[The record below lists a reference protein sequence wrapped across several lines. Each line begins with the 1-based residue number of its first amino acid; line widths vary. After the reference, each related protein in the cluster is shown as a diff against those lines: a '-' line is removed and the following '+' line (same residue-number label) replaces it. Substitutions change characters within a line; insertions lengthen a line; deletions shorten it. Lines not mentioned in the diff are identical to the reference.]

1 MTMESLIRE
10 IKKVTET
17 FEFGDESGALGIIA
31 ALDSDPLLIKEVR
44 FDDRQKNKELVKAL
58 DGLSEFKTK
67 FEDKFPNF
75 VMHIYVLRGN
85 AR

>member
-1 MTMESLIRE
+1 
-10 IKKVTET
+10 
-17 FEFGDESGALGIIA
+17 
-31 ALDSDPLLIKEVR
+31 LDSDALLIKDVK

-58 DGLSEFKTK
+58 DGLSEFKKK

-75 VMHIYVLRGN
+75 VTHIYVLRGN

>member
-1 MTMESLIRE
+1 MTMENLIKE
-10 IKKVTET
+10 IKMITET
-17 FEFGDESGALGIIA
+17 FEFGDESGALGIIE
-31 ALDSDPLLIKEVR
+31 ALNSDPLLIKDVR

-75 VMHIYVLRGN
+75 DIHIYVLRGN

>member
-1 MTMESLIRE
+1 MENLIKE
-10 IKKVTET
+10 IKMITET
-17 FEFGDESGALGIIA
+17 FEFGDESGALCIIE
-31 ALDSDPLLIKEVR
+31 ALDSDPLLIKDVK

-58 DGLSEFKTK
+58 DGLSEFKKK

-75 VMHIYVLRGN
+75 VTHIYVLRGN

>member
-1 MTMESLIRE
+1 MNMETLIIQ

-17 FEFGDESGALGIIA
+17 FEFGDESGALGIIE
-31 ALDSDPLLIKEVR
+31 ALDSDALLIKEVR

-58 DGLSEFKTK
+58 DGLSKFKKK

-75 VMHIYVLRGN
+75 VTHIYVLRGK